1 MENRDLIIIGGGPAG
16 YVAAIRTRQLGGSV
30 TLIEEDTVGGTC
42 LNRGCIPMRAL
53 VRGVEFLEIPRKAK
67 DYGVNLGAAEVDFAK
82 MMARKDTIVRTV
94 TGGVKLLLEGNGA
107 EVIAGKGR
115 LTSPSEVEVV
125 SSDGSTSR
133 ITARNILIATG
144 TRAKRPAVPGGDGV
158 LTTDQAME
166 LTEIPRSLLIIGG
179 GAIGMAF
186 ATIFAKLGAEVT
198 VAETSARILPEVDGE
213 IVSILAR
220 DLRKQKIQ
228 ILTGASITEVRDAEG
243 GGKSVVVT
251 AGGEEKTLTVQYVL
265 AADEREANLE
275 GLGLDVAGIS
285 TGGGVI
291 EVNRRMETNVAGVL
305 AAGDVVGEPRLAHVA
320 FTEGRVAAEN
330 VMDKVSEMD
339 YLTVPRCINTFPE
352 IASVGLTEEA
362 AASQGYQTRIGR
374 FPLAA
379 VGMAT
384 ILAERSGAVK
394 IISEAEYGQ
403 ILGIHI
409 IGPHAAEL
417 IGEATLAMKMEA
429 TPKEIS
435 ATIHTHPTISE
446 ALMEAALDVTGEA
459 LHSLSQD
466 E

>member
-1 MENRDLIIIGGGPAG
+1 MENKDLIIIGGGPAG

-30 TLIEEDTVGGTC
+30 TLIEEDTVGGVC

-53 VRGVEFLEIPRKAK
+53 VRGVEFLEMPRKAR
-67 DYGVNLGAAEVDFAK
+67 DYGVTLGAAEVDFAK
-82 MMARKDTIVRTV
+82 MIARKDTVVRTV

-107 EVIAGKGR
+107 EVIPGKGR

-133 ITARNILIATG
+133 ITARKVLIATG
-144 TRAKRPAVPGGDGV
+144 ARAKRPAVPGGDGV

-179 GAIGMAF
+179 GTIGLTF
-186 ATIFAKLGAEVT
+186 ANIFAKLGAEVT
-198 VAETSARILPEVDGE
+198 IAEKSARVLPEVDEE

-228 ILTGASITEVRDAEG
+228 ILTEASITEIRDAEEG
-243 GGKSVVVT
+243 EKSVVVT
-251 AGGEEKTLTVQYVL
+251 VGGEEKTLTVQYVL

-275 GLGLDVAGIS
+275 GIGLDVAGIS
-285 TGGGVI
+285 ISDGAI

-305 AAGDVVGEPRLAHVA
+305 AAGDIIGEPRLAHVA
-320 FTEGRVAAEN
+320 FSEGRVAAEN
-330 VMDKVSEMD
+330 AMGKSSEMD
-339 YLTVPRCINTFPE
+339 YLAVPRCINTFTE
-352 IASVGLTEEA
+352 IASVGLTEEEA
-362 AASQGYQTRIGR
+362 VSKGYQIRIGR
-374 FPLAA
+374 FPMAA

-384 ILAERSGAVK
+384 ILAERGGAVK

-403 ILGIHI
+403 VLGIHI
-409 IGPHAAEL
+409 IGPHASDL
-417 IGEATLAMKMEA
+417 IAEATLAMKLEA
-429 TPKEIS
+429 TPKDIS
-435 ATIHTHPTISE
+435 TTIHTHPTISE
-446 ALMEAALDVTGEA
+446 AMMEAALDVTGEA

>member
-30 TLIEEDTVGGTC
+30 TLVEEDTVGGTC

-53 VRGVEFLEIPRKAK
+53 VRGVEFLEMPRKAR

-107 EVIAGKGR
+107 EVIPGKGR
-115 LTSPSEVEVV
+115 LASSSEVEVV
-125 SSDGSTSR
+125 SPDGSTSR
-133 ITARNILIATG
+133 ITARKVLIATG
-144 TRAKRPAVPGGDGV
+144 ARAKRPAVPGGNEV
-158 LTTDQAME
+158 LTTEQALQ

-179 GAIGMAF
+179 GTIGIAF

-198 VAETSARILPEVDGE
+198 VAETSPRILPEVDGE

-228 ILTGASITEVRDAEG
+228 ILTEASITEVRDAEG
-243 GGKSVVVT
+243 GEKSVALT
-251 AGGEEKTLTVQYVL
+251 TGGEEKTLTVQYVL

-275 GLGLDVAGIS
+275 GLGLDVVGIS
-285 TGGGVI
+285 TGSDGI

-330 VMDKVSEMD
+330 VMEKTSGMD

-362 AASQGYQTRIGR
+362 AASQGYRTRIGR

-417 IGEATLAMKMEA
+417 IGEATLAMKLEA
-429 TPKEIS
+429 TPKDIS
-435 ATIHTHPTISE
+435 TTIHTHPTISE

>member
-53 VRGVEFLEIPRKAK
+53 IRGVEFLEIPRKAK

-133 ITARNILIATG
+133 ITARKILIATG

-228 ILTGASITEVRDAEG
+228 ILTEASITEVRDAEG
-243 GGKSVVVT
+243 GEKSVVVT

-330 VMDKVSEMD
+330 VMDKASEMD

>member
-1 MENRDLIIIGGGPAG
+1 MEDRDLIIIGGGPAG
-16 YVAAIRTRQLGGSV
+16 YVAAIRTRQLGGRV
-30 TLIEEDTVGGTC
+30 TLVEEDTVGGTC

-53 VRGVEFLEIPRKAK
+53 VRGVEFLEIPRKAR

-82 MMARKDTIVRTV
+82 MMARKDTVVRTV

-107 EVIAGKGR
+107 EVISGKGR
-115 LTSPSEVEVV
+115 LASPSEVEVV

-133 ITARNILIATG
+133 ITARKILIATG
-144 TRAKRPAVPGGDGV
+144 ARAKRPAVPGGDGV

-179 GAIGMAF
+179 GSIGLAF

-198 VAETSARILPEVDGE
+198 VAETSARILHDVDGE

-220 DLRKQKIQ
+220 DLRKQKVQ
-228 ILTGASITEVRDAEG
+228 ILTEASITEIRDAEG
-243 GGKSVVVT
+243 GEKSVVVT
-251 AGGEEKTLTVQYVL
+251 AGGEEKTLIVQYVL

-285 TGGGVI
+285 TGSGGI

-320 FTEGRVAAEN
+320 FSEGRVAAEN
-330 VMDKVSEMD
+330 VMDKASEMD
-339 YLTVPRCINTFPE
+339 YLVVPRCINTFPE
-352 IASVGLTEEA
+352 IASVGLTEEE

>member
-133 ITARNILIATG
+133 ITARKILIATG

-228 ILTGASITEVRDAEG
+228 ILTEASITEVRDAEG